1 MSVARAQQAHS
12 TLNTQHSTLNT
23 QHSTLNTRHSTLN
36 TQHSTLNTQAQAEA
50 ERAAREEGQALACRQ
65 ALVEVGA
72 KGVAQGGWRD
82 GVTCD
87 DKQCVNALL
96 AAYHGPP
103 GQQFDPGT
111 KALFLD
117 GDEMQTTET
126 LLEWGWMA
134 GNMHVPNCAAA
145 DYLAI
150 QEKSAQGLDG
160 RLNVTHQTSTSLLEN
175 AAAQPYTLNP
185 EP

>member
-1 MSVARAQQAHS
+1 M
-12 TLNTQHSTLNT
+12 
-23 QHSTLNTRHSTLN
+23 
-36 TQHSTLNTQAQAEA
+36 
-50 ERAAREEGQALACRQ
+50 
-65 ALVEVGA
+65 
-72 KGVAQGGWRD
+72 AQGGWRD

-96 AAYHGPP
+96 AGYHGPP

-134 GNMHVPNCAAA
+134 GNMHVPNCSAT

-150 QEKSAQGLDG
+150 QEKSAQELDG

-175 AAAQPYTLNP
+175 AAAQP
-185 EP
+185 